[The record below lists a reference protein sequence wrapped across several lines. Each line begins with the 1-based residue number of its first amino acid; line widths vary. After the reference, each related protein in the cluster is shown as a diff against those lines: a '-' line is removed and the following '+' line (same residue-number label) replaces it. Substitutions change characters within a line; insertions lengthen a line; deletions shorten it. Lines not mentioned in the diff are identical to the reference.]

1 NFQAFSVNTFP
12 PRTTLSLHSL
22 PLCEQLL
29 LLFCFSLVAKLV
41 AQLALRRRHLNFEV
55 GISFLTLK
63 KADWVLCNSFYEL
76 EKQNDLVHGWGMD
89 MKLGYSLKFNLN
101 QFIRLPGQFPAHPI
115 ILHFVE
121 DKTILITGVTG
132 FLAKSREDTGGK
144 DTNFAKRGTINT
156 YLVCYTCLLFQV
168 ILLIVADIIGKDLF
182 RLLKENLGPNFN
194 SFIAQKLTLVQGIFL
209 AKIWRS
215 PLPSSFSPSFR
226 DRRYEYKGLNKVWK
240 GKLSE
245 AKASENPMKIQEA
258 QVWII
263 FISLFMV

>member
-1 NFQAFSVNTFP
+1 
-12 PRTTLSLHSL
+12 
-22 PLCEQLL
+22 
-29 LLFCFSLVAKLV
+29 
-41 AQLALRRRHLNFEV
+41 
-55 GISFLTLK
+55 
-63 KADWVLCNSFYEL
+63 
-76 EKQNDLVHGWGMD
+76 NDLVHGWGMD

-144 DTNFAKRGTINT
+144 DTNFAKR
-156 YLVCYTCLLFQV
+156 
-168 ILLIVADIIGKDLF
+168 DIIGKDLF

-215 PLPSSFSPSFR
+215 PLPSSFSPS
-226 DRRYEYKGLNKVWK
+226 YAVSYVPKIWK
-240 GKLSE
+240 MSTQDILSCMSPNCTGFSKE
-245 AKASENPMKIQEA
+245 E
-258 QVWII
+258 
-263 FISLFMV
+263 